1 VLERKH
7 KLMKNKM
14 KNREIV
20 WIVIIVVLIGT
31 LIISSKQTPSKFDE
45 KSFQKRIDSLTLI
58 VENNN
63 KLRDSLQLDNSNR
76 QEKIGQLSNKLTKLN
91 EKSKYYEKKY
101 KEELDIINDMSD
113 DDVISVFSNSFK

>member
-1 VLERKH
+1 
-7 KLMKNKM
+7 M

-31 LIISSKQTPSKFDE
+31 LIISIKQTPSKFDE
-45 KSFQKRIDSLTLI
+45 KSFQKRIDSLSLI

-76 QEKIGQLSNKLTKLN
+76 QEKIGELSNKLTKLN

>member
-1 VLERKH
+1 
-7 KLMKNKM
+7 M

-45 KSFQKRIDSLTLI
+45 KSFQKRIDSLSLI
-58 VENNN
+58 VKNNN

-76 QEKIGQLSNKLTKLN
+76 QEKIGELSNKLTKLN

>member
-1 VLERKH
+1 
-7 KLMKNKM
+7 MKNKM

-31 LIISSKQTPSKFDE
+31 LIISNKQIPSKFDE
-45 KSFQKRIDSLTLI
+45 NAFQKRIDSLNLI

-76 QEKIGQLSNKLTKLN
+76 QEKIGELSNKLTKLN

>member
-31 LIISSKQTPSKFDE
+31 LIISNKQIPSKFDE
-45 KSFQKRIDSLTLI
+45 NAFQKRIDSLNLI

-76 QEKIGQLSNKLTKLN
+76 QEKIGELSNKLTKLN

>member
-1 VLERKH
+1 
-7 KLMKNKM
+7 MKK
-14 KNREIV
+14 REIF
-20 WIVIIVVLIGT
+20 WIVIIIILSGMLVLVN
-31 LIISSKQTPSKFDE
+31 KQTPSKFDE
-45 KSFQKRIDSLTLI
+45 KSFQKRIDSLSLI

-76 QEKIGQLSNKLTKLN
+76 EEKIGELSNKLTKLN

-113 DDVISVFSNSFK
+113 DDVISVFSNNFK

>member
-1 VLERKH
+1 
-7 KLMKNKM
+7 MKNKM

-45 KSFQKRIDSLTLI
+45 KSFQKRIDSLSLI

-76 QEKIGQLSNKLTKLN
+76 QEKIGELSNKLTKLN

>member
-31 LIISSKQTPSKFDE
+31 LIISIKQTPSKFDE
-45 KSFQKRIDSLTLI
+45 KSFQKRIDSLSLI

-76 QEKIGQLSNKLTKLN
+76 QEKIGELSNKLTKLN

>member
-45 KSFQKRIDSLTLI
+45 KSFQKRIDSLSLI

-76 QEKIGQLSNKLTKLN
+76 QEKIGELSNKLTKLN

>member
-1 VLERKH
+1 
-7 KLMKNKM
+7 MKNKM

-31 LIISSKQTPSKFDE
+31 LIISNKQIPSKFDE
-45 KSFQKRIDSLTLI
+45 TAFQKKIDSLNLI

>member
-1 VLERKH
+1 
-7 KLMKNKM
+7 MKNKM

>member
-31 LIISSKQTPSKFDE
+31 LIISNKEVPSKFDE
-45 KSFQKRIDSLTLI
+45 NAFQKRIDSLSLI
-58 VENNN
+58 VEKNN
-63 KLRDSLQLDNSNR
+63 KLCDSLQLDNDKRQSKIGELSNR
-76 QEKIGQLSNKLTKLN
+76 LTKLN
-91 EKSKYYEKKY
+91 EKSKFYEKKY

-113 DDVISVFSNSFK
+113 DDIISAFSNTFK

>member
-1 VLERKH
+1 
-7 KLMKNKM
+7 M

-45 KSFQKRIDSLTLI
+45 KSFQKRIDSLSLI

-76 QEKIGQLSNKLTKLN
+76 QEKIGELSNKLTKLN

-113 DDVISVFSNSFK
+113 DDVIGVFSNSFK